1 MRASELRLSRL
12 PYPLESRPNGG
23 LCDVCGYQNEATF
36 GTILC
41 KQCGSD
47 VEPILHP
54 TQELEPHRNVPTRG
68 DIRLPIIFGV
78 FLVLAFILF
87 FSVF

>member
-1 MRASELRLSRL
+1 MLLKRVPR
-12 PYPLESRPNGG
+12 PLESRPNGG
-23 LCDVCGYQNEATF
+23 VCDVCGYQNEPSF
-36 GTILC
+36 GIMLC

-47 VEPILHP
+47 IEPISHP
-54 TQELEPHRNVPTRG
+54 THQLEPHRNAPPSG